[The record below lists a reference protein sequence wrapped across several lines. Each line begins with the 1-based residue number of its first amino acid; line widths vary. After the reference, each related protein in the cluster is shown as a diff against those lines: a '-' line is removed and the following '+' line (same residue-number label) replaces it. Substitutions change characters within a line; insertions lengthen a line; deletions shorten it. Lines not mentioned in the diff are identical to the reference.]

1 MAVALIKYDLNN
13 PDDEMDFAR
22 ANASLNMACF
32 IFEILNN
39 GKRHFKHK
47 ENVTIDDVWEYL
59 WQEARDNGVDID
71 KLIQ

>member
-1 MAVALIKYDLNN
+1 MAVAIIKYDLSN

-22 ANASLNMACF
+22 ANASMNMACF

-47 ENVTIDDVWEYL
+47 ENATIDDVWEYL

>member
-1 MAVALIKYDLNN
+1 MAVAIIKYNLND

-22 ANASLNMACF
+22 ANASLSMACF

-39 GKRHFKHK
+39 GKRRFKDN